1 MRISKKDWENYVKKL
16 ASINKK
22 AGEEMLQF
30 IEKNGIKNRRALIDY
45 AYALATKYG
54 EGAAALACDMYDA
67 IAAAELVNVASA
79 LPAKTAT
86 IDDTAKAINGVLKQS
101 PTGQLLNGAVERLV
115 KQTAADTMLKNAKR
129 DGAEFAW
136 IPSGDTCAFCLA
148 ISSRGW
154 QYQTRKAMQGDH
166 AEHIHANCDC
176 QYAVR
181 FNRNTTVSGYDPD
194 ELLEKYNSYGGNSN
208 TKINAMRREA
218 YAKRKDEINEQKR
231 NAYAIRVGN
240 EEV

>member
-1 MRISKKDWENYVKKL
+1 MRISAKDWSNYVKKL
-16 ASINKK
+16 SSINKK
-22 AGEEMLQF
+22 AGEEMLQY
-30 IEKNGIKNRRALIDY
+30 IEKNGITNRRALIDY

-67 IAAAELVNVASA
+67 IAIAEGVTVAAAI
-79 LPAKTAT
+79 PAQTAT
-86 IDDTAKAINGVLKQS
+86 IDETAKAINGVLKQS

-115 KQTAADTMLKNAKR
+115 KQTSADTMLQNAKR

-136 IPSGDTCAFCLA
+136 ITSGDTCAFCLA
-148 ISSRGW
+148 LSSRGW
-154 QYQTRKAMQGDH
+154 QYQSRNAMQGDH

-181 FNRNTTVSGYDPD
+181 FNKNTNVAGYDPD
-194 ELLEKYNSYGGNSN
+194 ALLEKYNSYGGNSA

-218 YAKRKDEINEQKR
+218 YAKHKDEINEQKR
-231 NAYAIRVGN
+231 EAYAIRVGN